1 MCQTIG
7 HYCRTPASMLTTLRL
22 TSATILYYYIFTLNK
37 YRLALFKAR
46 WDLHQK
52 KQVGLDRP
60 WKIAIGSVLIPDRIY
75 GCPLLI
81 FHRVEIWVQC
91 NDNPIWDQWHR
102 IR

>member
-1 MCQTIG
+1 MRLFYNKIVATMCQTIG

-52 KQVGLDRP
+52 KQVGFRSS
-60 WKIAIGSVLIPDRIY
+60 WKIAIGGSWSLVY
-75 GCPLLI
+75 
-81 FHRVEIWVQC
+81 
-91 NDNPIWDQWHR
+91 
-102 IR
+102 